1 MRRLVALVIVGRS
14 VIGHSC
20 PCRLLGPQ
28 AIYMKS
34 APLGVDACC
43 ASMLAAVVCSVHEM
57 VVYMGKSLPLL
68 SMSSSVVHVEEYI
81 PLPLQALHVHVA
93 CSIRAV
99 AVGPECIKCLRHVV
113 NAVQKNEKAS

>member
-68 SMSSSVVHVEEYI
+68 SMSSSARSCMWRNTFHCHCKRCMYMS
-81 PLPLQALHVHVA
+81 HVA
-93 CSIRAV
+93 Y
-99 AVGPECIKCLRHVV
+99 
-113 NAVQKNEKAS
+113 VQWQWAPNV